1 MACKGRGRVFGRLTR
16 SMKKYTVFHSVT
28 AAPAVAKSK
37 VMRSGSLLKIG
48 LDIHR
53 EKFVAVA
60 QYDHATARPPQ
71 HFAPAEFV
79 PWVEARLREG
89 FQVHVVYE
97 ACGFGYG
104 LYRALLEAGASCY
117 VIAPQKLD
125 EANTRVKTDG
135 RDSHALCLRLDR
147 YLAGNKNSLAVIRV
161 PSEEEERARHWGRQ
175 REQLVHH
182 RQKLEA
188 QGRSLLIDHGL
199 PAPARWWRPQS
210 WSRLDK
216 LLPVWILSHLELY
229 RPMLLALDQQ
239 IRTLTAELEK
249 AAPVALPKGM
259 GALSTVVISRE
270 ICDWQRFNN
279 RRQVSSYTGLCPG
292 EYSSGTKRVGRSI
305 TRHGNSRLRA
315 ALVELAWRLVRYQPG
330 YHAVQKRLTVLAKG
344 ARATRAHRKKAIVA
358 VARQLAVDLWR
369 LHTGRCTPAV
379 LGFK

>member
-1 MACKGRGRVFGRLTR
+1 
-16 SMKKYTVFHSVT
+16 MKKYTVCHSAT
-28 AAPAVAKSK
+28 AAPATAKSK
-37 VMRSGSLLKIG
+37 VRRDGSLLKVG
-48 LDIHR
+48 LDIHQ
-53 EKFVAVA
+53 EKFVAVV
-60 QYDHATARPPQ
+60 QYDHATPRPPQ
-71 HFAPAEFV
+71 RFAPAEFV
-79 PWVEARLREG
+79 PWVEGRLREG
-89 FQVHVVYE
+89 FEVHVVYE

-104 LYRALLEAGASCY
+104 LYRALLQAGAYCY

-125 EANTRVKTDG
+125 EGNTRVKTDG
-135 RDSHALCLRLDR
+135 RDGHALCLRLDR

-188 QGRSLLIDHGL
+188 QGRSLLIGHGW

-210 WSRLDK
+210 WSRLGK
-216 LLPVWILSHLELY
+216 LLPGWILSHLELY
-229 RPMLLALDQQ
+229 RPVLLALDRQ
-239 IRTLTAELEK
+239 IRILTVELEK
-249 AAPVALPKGM
+249 AAPPTLPKGM

-270 ICDWQRFNN
+270 ICNWQRFNN

-315 ALVELAWRLVRYQPG
+315 ALVELAWRLVRYQPQ
-330 YHAVQKRLTVLAKG
+330 YHAVQKRLSVLGKG
-344 ARATRAHRKKAIVA
+344 AQATRAHRKKAIVA

-369 LHTGRCTPAV
+369 LHTGRCTPTI

>member
-1 MACKGRGRVFGRLTR
+1 
-16 SMKKYTVFHSVT
+16 MKNYTVLHSVT

-37 VMRSGSLLKIG
+37 VKRNGSLLKIG

-53 EKFVAVA
+53 EKFVVVA
-60 QYDHATARPPQ
+60 QYDHATPRPP
-71 HFAPAEFV
+71 HRFAPAEFV

-89 FQVHVVYE
+89 FEVHVVYE

-104 LYRALLEAGASCY
+104 LYRALLQAGAYCY

-125 EANTRVKTDG
+125 ERNTRVKTDG
-135 RDSHALCLRLDR
+135 RDGQALCLRLDR

-161 PSEEEERARHWGRQ
+161 PSEEEERARHCGRQ

-188 QGRSLLIDHGL
+188 QGRDLLIGHGL

-210 WSRLDK
+210 WSRLGK
-216 LLPVWILSHLELY
+216 LLPVWILPHLEVY
-229 RPMLLALDQQ
+229 RPVLLALDQQ
-239 IRTLTAELEK
+239 IRALTIELEK
-249 AAPVALPKGM
+249 AAPAALPKGM

-270 ICDWQRFNN
+270 ICNWQRFNN

-292 EYSSGTKRVGRSI
+292 EYSSGTKRVARSI
-305 TRHGNSRLRA
+305 TKHGNGRLRA
-315 ALVELAWRLVRYQPG
+315 ALVELAWRLVRYQPR

-344 ARATRAHRKKAIVA
+344 AQATRADRKKAIVA

-369 LHTGRCTPAV
+369 LHTGRCTPPI